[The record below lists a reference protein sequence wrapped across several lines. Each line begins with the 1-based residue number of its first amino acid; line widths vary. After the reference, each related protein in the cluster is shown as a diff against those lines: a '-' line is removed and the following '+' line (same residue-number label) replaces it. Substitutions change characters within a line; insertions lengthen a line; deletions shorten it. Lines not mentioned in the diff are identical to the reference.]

1 MLRCFTCQKPARFRF
16 QWPWSNSELGVCAQH
31 TTEVTKKARAAAAR
45 PPTLEPLTEEATTSP
60 TSSPAPL
67 EPPPAPA
74 TSSASVGDDTKP
86 GIKRGH
92 ELPPPPDGAAA
103 LVAITR
109 VGGVLGFTLKRP
121 GQHDTSG
128 PMGELVVTLQAF
140 GFLDAGDAAP
150 DTKPP
155 PRRAGEPL
163 SLHSHP
169 GQVTPPTAAAAL
181 AGAGSTA
188 PPRQRPP
195 VNPPMPRG
203 LMPRPVAPDAHRP
216 PPLGPLS
223 GAFTPP
229 GGAAPTPPP
238 VAPPWAAPVAPDVP
252 PGGGATPDEPT
263 DGSTDETSETV
274 VE

>member
-16 QWPWSNSELGVCAQH
+16 QWPWSLGELGVCAQH

-67 EPPPAPA
+67 EPPTPAPA
-74 TSSASVGDDTKP
+74 TSSSVGEDTKP
-86 GIKRGH
+86 GIRKQP

-109 VGGVLGFTLKRP
+109 AGGVLGFTLKRP

-128 PMGELVVTLQAF
+128 PMGELVVTLQAL

-203 LMPRPVAPDAHRP
+203 LMPRPVAPEGHRP
-216 PPLGPLS
+216 PPLGPLP
-223 GAFTPP
+223 GAFASP
-229 GGAAPTPPP
+229 GSPAPTPPA
-238 VAPPWAAPVAPDVP
+238 VAPPFAAPVAPEAPTD
-252 PGGGATPDEPT
+252 GGVTPEPDEPG
-263 DGSTDETSETV
+263 GSV